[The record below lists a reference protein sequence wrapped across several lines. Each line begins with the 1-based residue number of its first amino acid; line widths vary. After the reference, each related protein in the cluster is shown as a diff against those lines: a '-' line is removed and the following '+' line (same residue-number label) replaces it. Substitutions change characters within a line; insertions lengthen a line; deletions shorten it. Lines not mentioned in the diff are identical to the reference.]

1 MAGDLEW
8 GRFGFRD
15 GWVWVGWMVG
25 RGRLVAW
32 RFVFVFG
39 WVLGMVDAGGGG
51 DVITAND
58 EWESAELEVGSAIGS
73 NGTNKGS

>member
-8 GRFGFRD
+8 GQFGFRD
-15 GWVWVGWMVG
+15 SWVWVGWMVG

-39 WVLGMVDAGGGG
+39 WVLCMGEGGY
-51 DVITAND
+51 VITAND
-58 EWESAELEVGSAIGS
+58 ELENAE
-73 NGTNKGS
+73 